1 MCGIVASSISDCK
14 NEVFT
19 REMLKKIKH
28 RGPDN
33 TDFFSN
39 PNVSLG
45 SCRLSIMDIS
55 KKADMPMT
63 DRSGRF
69 VIVYNG
75 EVYNFKDLKKK
86 YEIST
91 RTNSD
96 TEVVLELYAKL
107 KENCLNELNGIFSFI
122 IFDKHNNNLFCAR
135 DPIGVKPFYYIFDN
149 INFLASSEIKS
160 FTEFNSHN
168 LNLNVV
174 KKYLTS
180 SFYDYGEETFFNNIF
195 QLQPGHYLNYSIK
208 KKKIQIKKYF
218 FLNKKKMIE
227 TKNEENLI
235 NKGSELILDSF
246 KIQMQTDTNLA
257 LNLSSGLD
265 SKLML
270 SCVDRING
278 GQKSIRANSFF
289 FEDKNFNEKP
299 DLEDF
304 SKKKKLENKF
314 F

>member
-122 IFDKHNNNLFCAR
+122 IFDKHNNNW
-135 DPIGVKPFYYIFDN
+135 IG
-149 INFLASSEIKS
+149 
-160 FTEFNSHN
+160 
-168 LNLNVV
+168 
-174 KKYLTS
+174 KK
-180 SFYDYGEETFFNNIF
+180 
-195 QLQPGHYLNYSIK
+195 
-208 KKKIQIKKYF
+208 QIKEAVKFYGKRDYSNY
-218 FLNKKKMIE
+218 LLK
-227 TKNEENLI
+227 LI
-235 NKGSELILDSF
+235 
-246 KIQMQTDTNLA
+246 
-257 LNLSSGLD
+257 
-265 SKLML
+265 
-270 SCVDRING
+270 
-278 GQKSIRANSFF
+278 
-289 FEDKNFNEKP
+289 
-299 DLEDF
+299 
-304 SKKKKLENKF
+304 
-314 F
+314 